1 MARTGEH
8 AVEARGLVRRYR
20 RGLRHLGQFHTAVDG
35 VDLAIPAGTV
45 FGLLG
50 PNGSGKTTTIQMLLG
65 LVRPTSGEVRIF
77 GGDVARAA
85 TREHIGY
92 VPEKF
97 ELPSFLS
104 ARAFLRLHLRLQ
116 GTIERREFD
125 REIDRVL
132 EQLSLLDRA
141 DDPLSTFS
149 KGMQQRVA
157 IAQAVLGSPRLVV
170 LDEPT
175 SALDPIGR
183 RDVRDLVRGLRDAG
197 TTVLLNSHLL
207 AEVEQQ
213 CDDVVILERGRVI
226 GHHAVGEESSER
238 IQVRAR
244 VADCTPDLRQ
254 RLARLAPD
262 LQVVDQDEPDRVELA
277 FTIVGED
284 EVGFVAEEVVAA
296 GAVLLSLAVERESL
310 EDLFM
315 RMVGASDAASAQ
327 LDSEEVGA

>member
-1 MARTGEH
+1 VARTGEL
-8 AVEARGLVRRYR
+8 AVDARGLVRRYR
-20 RGLRHLGQFHTAVDG
+20 RGLRHLGQSHTAVDG

-50 PNGSGKTTTIQMLLG
+50 PNGAGKTTTIQMLLG

-77 GGDVARAA
+77 GGDVSRAS
-85 TREHIGY
+85 TREYIGY

-104 ARAFLRLHLRLQ
+104 ARAFLRLHLQLQ
-116 GTIERREFD
+116 GTVDRGEVD

-132 EQLSLLDRA
+132 EQLSLLDRG

-226 GHHAVGEESSER
+226 GHHAVGEASSER

-244 VADCTPDLRQ
+244 IADATPELRD
-254 RLARLAPD
+254 RLARLATD
-262 LQVVDQDEPDRVELA
+262 LQVVDLDEPDRVELA
-277 FTIVGED
+277 FTIAGED

-296 GAVLLSLAVERESL
+296 GAVLLGLSVERESL

-315 RMVGASDAASAQ
+315 RVVGTPGAATTSA
-327 LDSEEVGA
+327 DSEVKA